1 MRREDQAQPRQ
12 AKRSALPSWLNGQT
26 VALLGSMLVLG
37 MFCQNGFTSMRQ
49 DMNSMRTELKGD
61 IAKLRTEVKG
71 DIAELRTEVKSDIA
85 ELRKELKGDIAELRT
100 DFRRLE
106 DRTRALEVA
115 VTGINVRLDN
125 LERVVAGVRGL
136 AEGADLSACD
146 RAACERLACET
157 PPCKG
162 DPPADASPT

>member
-26 VALLGSMLVLG
+26 VALLGSMLALG

-49 DMNSMRTELKGD
+49 DMNSMRTELKG
-61 IAKLRTEVKG
+61 
-71 DIAELRTEVKSDIA
+71 DIA

-106 DRTRALEVA
+106 DRTRAVEVA

>member
-1 MRREDQAQPRQ
+1 MRREDQAQPTQ
-12 AKRSALPSWLNGQT
+12 AKRSALPSWLSGQT

-49 DMNSMRTELKGD
+49 EMNSMRQDMNNMRTELKG
-61 IAKLRTEVKG
+61 
-71 DIAELRTEVKSDIA
+71 DIA

>member
-12 AKRSALPSWLNGQT
+12 AKRSALPSWLSGQT

-61 IAKLRTEVKG
+61 IAKLRTELKG
-71 DIAELRTEVKSDIA
+71 DIA
-85 ELRKELKGDIAELRT
+85 ELRKELRT
-100 DFRRLE
+100 DLRRLE

>member
-12 AKRSALPSWLNGQT
+12 AKRSALPSWLSGQT

-49 DMNSMRTELKGD
+49 EMNSMRQDMNNMRTELKG
-61 IAKLRTEVKG
+61 
-71 DIAELRTEVKSDIA
+71 DIA

-125 LERVVAGVRGL
+125 LERVVGGIDVRLDNLEQVVAGINNRLDSLEQVVDGVRGL
-136 AEGADLSACD
+136 VEGADLRPSASQGG
-146 RAACERLACET
+146 RVAQG
-157 PPCKG
+157 P
-162 DPPADASPT
+162 

>member
-12 AKRSALPSWLNGQT
+12 AKRSALPSWLSGQT
-26 VALLGSMLVLG
+26 VALLGSVLALG
-37 MFCQNGFTSMRQ
+37 MFCQNGFTGMRQ

-61 IAKLRTEVKG
+61 IAKLRTELKG
-71 DIAELRTEVKSDIA
+71 DIA
-85 ELRKELKGDIAELRT
+85 ELRKELRT
-100 DFRRLE
+100 DLRRLE

>member
-1 MRREDQAQPRQ
+1 MRREDQAQPTQ
-12 AKRSALPSWLNGQT
+12 AKRSALPSWLSGQT
-26 VALLGSMLVLG
+26 VALLGSVLALG

-49 DMNSMRTELKGD
+49 DMNNMRTELKG
-61 IAKLRTEVKG
+61 
-71 DIAELRTEVKSDIA
+71 DIA

-106 DRTRALEVA
+106 DRTRAVEVA

-146 RAACERLACET
+146 RAACDRLACET

>member
-1 MRREDQAQPRQ
+1 MRKEDQAQPTQ
-12 AKRSALPSWLNGQT
+12 AKRSALPSWLSGQT

-71 DIAELRTEVKSDIA
+71 DIA

>member
-26 VALLGSMLVLG
+26 VALLGSMLALG

-71 DIAELRTEVKSDIA
+71 DIA

>member
-12 AKRSALPSWLNGQT
+12 AKRSALPSWLSGQT

-49 DMNSMRTELKGD
+49 EMNSMRTELKGD

-71 DIAELRTEVKSDIA
+71 DIA

>member
-1 MRREDQAQPRQ
+1 MRREDQAQPTQ
-12 AKRSALPSWLNGQT
+12 AKRSALPSWLSGQT

-71 DIAELRTEVKSDIA
+71 DIAELRKD
-85 ELRKELKGDIAELRT
+85 LKGDIAELRT
-100 DFRRLE
+100 DLRRLE

>member
-71 DIAELRTEVKSDIA
+71 DIAELR
-85 ELRKELKGDIAELRT
+85 KELKGDIAELRT

-106 DRTRALEVA
+106 DRTRAVEVA

-125 LERVVAGVRGL
+125 LERVVGGVRGL
-136 AEGADLSACD
+136 AEGDLSACD
-146 RAACERLACET
+146 RAPCERLACET
-157 PPCKG
+157 PPCKK